1 MQVTALHPTVPTDA
15 VLFDMDGLLFDTERL
30 FFDAMRAAGRESGH
44 EVTRDLYASLIGHTR
59 EANHALLRGHFGA
72 DFAAEAFHDRCHRHM
87 DALLGEGLRLK
98 PGAVELLDLLDALE
112 LPRALVTSSARASV
126 DRNLAAVG
134 LAGRFD
140 AVVAHGD
147 YARGKPDPEPYILAA
162 ARLGV
167 EPARCLALED
177 SHNGVRAA
185 AAAGAVTVMV
195 PDMLEATDEMRGLS
209 AAVLPD
215 LYAVV
220 AMLEAGMGI

>member
-1 MQVTALHPTVPTDA
+1 MPVTALHPPVPIRA

-30 FFDAMRAAGRESGH
+30 FFDAMRAAGHESGH
-44 EVTRDLYASLIGHTR
+44 EVTRDLYGSMIGHTR
-59 EANHALLRGHFGA
+59 ETNHALLRGHFGA

-87 DALLGEGLRLK
+87 DALLADGLRMK
-98 PGAVELLDLLDALE
+98 PGVAELLDLLDALE

-126 DRNLAAVG
+126 DRNLAAFD

-147 YARGKPDPEPYILAA
+147 YARGKPDPEPYLLAA
-162 ARLGV
+162 ERLGV

-185 AAAGAVTVMV
+185 AGAGAVTVMV
-195 PDMLEATDEMRGLS
+195 PDMLEATAEMRGLC
-209 AAVLPD
+209 AAVVLD
-215 LYAVV
+215 LRAVRE
-220 AMLEAGMGI
+220 LLQTL